1 MWVTRGGPPGR
12 PLCYLNMIRRAPE
25 AFPCACWTVLAA
37 YCRPM
42 VIPAIARCANRAVT
56 GLAAGIMLGAN
67 SSKRPEPRRP
77 LRRARASPVLAKAD
91 VALGYIGKL
100 YAIEREQKERS
111 DAERYQARQTRS
123 MPLLA
128 EFKTWLDNNV
138 GKVMKGSLTRKAMEY
153 TLGQWPHL
161 GLLRAGR
168 SAHQQYPGGE
178 RNPPVRRGAQGLV
191 VRRQRARRQGQRD
204 LLLVAGDSQSQ

>member
-1 MWVTRGGPPGR
+1 
-12 PLCYLNMIRRAPE
+12 
-25 AFPCACWTVLAA
+25 
-37 YCRPM
+37 
-42 VIPAIARCANRAVT
+42 
-56 GLAAGIMLGAN
+56 MLGAN
-67 SSKRPEPRRP
+67 SSKRPEPHRP
-77 LRRARASPVLAKAD
+77 VKTKAKSKASTGLAD

-100 YAIEREQKERS
+100 YAIEQEQKERS

-138 GKVMKGSLTRKAMEY
+138 GKVMKGSLTRQAMEY

-161 GLLRAGR
+161 VGYCVGR